1 MSSIEKIAN
10 LPQDEI
16 ELKKLVI
23 SSERSILDEMNPTL
37 VAKAVIKLETVCLL
51 GSKISPLQEN
61 TFFRHIVQSNNL
73 ILKSLDV
80 RRTST
85 SLNDVD
91 GDLQADAVIRL
102 HEYKATA
109 NEEQAK
115 KILDLLHDIHDPKT
129 KN

>member
-37 VAKAVIKLETVCLL
+37 LAKAVIKLETVCLL

-61 TFFRHIVQSNNL
+61 TFYRHIVQTNNL

-91 GDLQADAVIRL
+91 GDLQA
-102 HEYKATA
+102 
-109 NEEQAK
+109 
-115 KILDLLHDIHDPKT
+115 KILDLLHYIHDPKT
-129 KN
+129 